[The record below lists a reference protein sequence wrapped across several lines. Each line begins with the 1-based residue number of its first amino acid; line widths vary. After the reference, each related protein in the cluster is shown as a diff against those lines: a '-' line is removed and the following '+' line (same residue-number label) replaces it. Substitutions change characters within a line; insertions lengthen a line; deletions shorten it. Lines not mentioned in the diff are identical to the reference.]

1 MEIPGLRGLRVRTV
15 AVETYRAVGDDDV
28 WTYAA
33 AVAYSGLFALFP
45 FLVLLLAVFSFL
57 EQPALFEWLLER
69 SRAVL
74 PAEAYQQV
82 REVVAEVQGRRQGGL
97 LSLGALTTLWIASG
111 GIRAGMHAVNR
122 AYDVPEGRAWWKR
135 YLLSVAYTAA
145 LGVAVVLA
153 TGMMVG
159 GPRLLSWALERAG
172 AGPWL
177 HGVVGWL
184 WVPGALLLAMGAL
197 FLAYLSF
204 PNVRQR
210 LVLVVPGAVF
220 AVLLWALVSL
230 GFQLYVA
237 SFGRFSLTYGSV
249 GAVIMLL
256 AYLYMSSVIM
266 LVGAELNAV
275 IQRLA
280 PRPGDAELQEPP
292 EEDGSAAG

>member
-15 AVETYRAVGDDDV
+15 AMETYRAINDDDV

-45 FLVLLLAVFSFL
+45 FLILLLAVFSFL
-57 EQPALFEWLLER
+57 DQPALFEWLLER

-74 PAEAYQQV
+74 PGEAYQQV
-82 REVVAEVQGRRQGGL
+82 RDVVAEVQGRRQGGL
-97 LSLGALTTLWIASG
+97 LSLGLLTTLWIASG
-111 GIRAGMHAVNR
+111 GIRAGMHAINT
-122 AYDVPEGRAWWKR
+122 AYDVPEGRRWWKR

-159 GPRLLSWALERAG
+159 GPRLLAWALARAG

-237 SFGRFSLTYGSV
+237 NFGRFALTYGSV

-256 AYLYMSSVIM
+256 AYLYMSSVIL

-280 PRPGDAELQEPP
+280 PRPGDAEVQEPP
-292 EEDGSAAG
+292 AEESDAAT